1 MVQPR
6 VRGAWRGGPLSL
18 LLTALTSALLL
29 VGLLPSIAT
38 ATSFAARASVSGGP
52 QYVND
57 SVGTTFTFTVKNTG
71 YPTKIGAVKISRPFS
86 AWTVT
91 ACAGAPA
98 GWTASPSA
106 GNCIFSSPAGPT
118 DDISPGASATFM
130 LTATTVPE
138 AADINGTWQVIA
150 SKTSTFSS
158 PSNLIQAG
166 AMGAGLKT
174 RAYSFQVL
182 SAVVSATPA
191 TPGAACP
198 TGSMSAP
205 AASTGNF
212 IVICGRNR
220 STGTRTPNAAH
231 SSLSGTF
238 IASHGAFSSGP
249 VAPST
254 TSRVLGNWSNVTIT
268 SVSGS
273 GQTIIASIGR
283 LSQQSPKTTLNG
295 FTALNSPPTV
305 TTSAGAT
312 AYTENDP
319 PTAIDPSLTVTDP
332 DDATLVAAKVRISA
346 GFVSAT
352 DTLGFTNQ
360 NGIAGS
366 YNSATGVL
374 DLTGSASVA
383 NYQAALRS
391 VTYYNSSDTP
401 TTNRTIAFSASDIH
415 AFGAEATKGIAITP
429 VNDAPQATNL
439 NAAETYTEDTPLNLI
454 DIVVSDVDNST
465 TTATLTLSDPSAGSL
480 NTATS
485 GAVTS
490 TYNAGTGVW
499 SASGAISDVNSLLA
513 GLTFTPASNYNS
525 NFSIATSVS
534 DGIAP
539 ALTGSKA
546 MTGIAVND
554 APQATNLKAAETY
567 TEDTPLNLID
577 IVVSDVDNST
587 TTATLTLSDPS
598 AGSLNTATSGAVTS
612 TYNAGTG
619 VWSASGAISDVNSLL
634 AGLTFTPASNY
645 NSNFSIATSVS
656 DGIAPALTGSKA
668 MTGIAVNDAP
678 TVTTTG
684 GSASF
689 RASGPAVIVDPG
701 VAVSDIDSPN
711 LAGATISIAANF
723 SHAAGDALNFVN
735 QNGITGSYDATTGV
749 LTLTGSASLTDYQA
763 ALRSITFSNTDSAG
777 TDLSTRT
784 VTFQVDDGSA
794 ANNLSNSAT
803 RDVAVTPPNSPPV
816 AADQIGGNTVT
827 TNEDAPVTVILS
839 ATDAD
844 NDLLTFSIVGSPT
857 NGVLGTIGTPNCS
870 APPTCTAN
878 VQYTPA
884 ANYNGP
890 DSFTF
895 KANDGIAGDSN
906 TATVD
911 ISITPVND
919 APVLDAGK
927 SPTLGSENED
937 PGAPGVG
944 SGTLVSD
951 LVDFAGGGGL
961 DNVTDVDSGAQLG
974 IAITSVD
981 GFDESVRGSI
991 SSSYY
996 SLDGGATWTPMSS
1009 LADNS
1014 ALLLAADSDNRI
1026 YFKPGAD
1033 LNGTFIAALTFRAW
1047 DRTSGSDGT
1056 TVDASSNGGSTAFS
1070 TASDT
1075 ADLIVNP
1082 VNDPPDI
1089 GHLPALTTNEDTP
1102 FIFGNANKPS
1112 VSDVDAGSGQIQM
1125 SVSVSHGTLSL
1136 SGTSGLSFS
1145 FNDANGIGAGDGTAD
1160 AAMTFRGTLTDIN
1173 AALSGLVYTPGVD
1186 YNGPD
1191 TLSYV
1196 VNDLGNTGSG
1206 GPLTVSVSTAITVT
1220 PVNDAPTLHNIESTA
1235 LGYTENDPATAIT
1248 STTTVADVDSTD
1260 FNTGTLTVNYTA
1272 GGAAEDRLEIAN
1284 QGTGAGQIGV
1294 SGSNVTFGGTTFG
1307 TFTGGSGATALVV
1320 TFNSAAATPTAVQAL
1335 VRDVTYRNVSDN
1347 PSTATRAVRFVLT
1360 DGDGGTS
1367 LPATRDIT
1375 VTAVND
1381 APVLA
1386 DSGSGLSYTEND
1398 PATAINTAITISDVD
1413 STNMIGATV
1422 QLTTGYNSAQ
1432 DVLSYATALGITG
1445 SFNSGTGTLTL
1456 SGTTTLANYQT
1467 ALRNVKYANSSD
1479 DPTTT
1484 ARTAVFQ
1491 VNDGG
1496 ALNNLSNT
1504 ISSTVSVTAVNDPPT
1519 ANAFSNLPAQA
1530 AIPINYPVGKLG
1542 GTDVE
1547 AGTTITIDTTPINVT
1562 NGTAS
1567 LSADGSFTFTPL
1579 PNATTGS
1586 FQYRVS
1592 DNGNPAPGLNSAYVT
1607 VSFTVASPAIYFVK
1621 SSAVGSAN
1629 CTLGNECTLGT
1640 ALTNIGVSTNAKIF
1654 LEDANNH
1661 AGSATLN
1668 SGGWLI
1674 GQGVTGTAFD
1684 ALFNIVAPAQG
1695 TLAARPSLGLSRPT
1709 VQSTVTLNTNSSV
1722 RGLNIASTTSTAMAD
1737 PAAAVTGVTV
1747 SEVGV
1752 TTTTGTGVNL
1762 SDVAGTFTFDSLTTA
1777 GGTGAS
1783 LTDGAGAGNNASAT
1797 FNFSGVTISSAA
1809 NAGFVATGGG
1819 IVNVTGSGNTLATT
1833 TATALNVANT
1843 TIGASGLTFRS
1854 ISAGTGASGPASG
1867 IILNNT
1873 GASGGLT
1880 VAGTGSAG
1888 TGGTIQKTTAAS
1900 ASLTSTKN
1908 VSLSFMIIQNSAAE
1922 GILGTSVDGFTLISS
1937 SVTGN
1942 GAPAGTNKDGIKLT
1956 DTVNAVTFTSDT
1968 VTGNFNSNVQL
1979 TTGGSSTA
1987 AMTTFDG
1994 DQRYV

>member
-439 NAAETYTEDTPLNLI
+439 N
-454 DIVVSDVDNST
+454 
-465 TTATLTLSDPSAGSL
+465 
-480 NTATS
+480 
-485 GAVTS
+485 
-490 TYNAGTGVW
+490 
-499 SASGAISDVNSLLA
+499 
-513 GLTFTPASNYNS
+513 
-525 NFSIATSVS
+525 
-534 DGIAP
+534 
-539 ALTGSKA
+539 
-546 MTGIAVND
+546 
-554 APQATNLKAAETY
+554 AAETY